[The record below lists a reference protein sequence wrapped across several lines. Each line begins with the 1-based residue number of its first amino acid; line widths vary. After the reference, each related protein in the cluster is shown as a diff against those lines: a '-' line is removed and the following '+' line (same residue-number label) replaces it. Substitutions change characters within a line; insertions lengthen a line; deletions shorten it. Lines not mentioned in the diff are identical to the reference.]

1 MNQKVSLLHALLA
14 VGCIPAALQLL
25 SLHPQISGPH
35 RFVSDGIHRLLHIAI
50 DGIYRPYSPSRNF
63 EQDILDRLETQK
75 RRAATSRTST
85 GAVDWL
91 DDLERKSVRGYSPF
105 PRQEFGDR
113 KIRFFLDEDIWTND
127 IPLCETRDQ
136 FFAIL
141 INFLRFS
148 GPRLGNDVKLLTKL
162 ARIGKGQ
169 FMDVTTFPSFLTLRG
184 PIRLCSHI
192 DGSKSLAY
200 V

>member
-25 SLHPQISGPH
+25 SLHPQISAPH

-63 EQDILDRLETQK
+63 EQDTLDRLDTQK

-113 KIRFFLDEDIWTND
+113 KIRFFLDEDIWTDD

-192 DGSKSLAY
+192 DGLKSLAY